1 METPRLSPLDASFL
15 AVETPTA
22 HMHVG
27 WAAIFEPPEDG
38 PRPGFEKLRRHIAR
52 RLPRAP
58 RYRQMLRPV
67 PLGLN
72 APVWVDDL
80 DFDVSRH
87 VVRAGRT
94 RLTEVVDDFISEP
107 LPRDRPLWQIAVA
120 DRLEDGRIGLIG
132 KAHHCMVDGIA
143 AVELGTLLLDPDPV
157 PPPPE
162 PDVWIP
168 QRGPQTRELVTG
180 ALADLVRSQVQ
191 LAAIPAR
198 VAGSPARARELA
210 SRARRAAGAL
220 VDAARPARFARAL
233 NRGISPRRHLGQLDR
248 PLEEL
253 LEIKRAFGVKL
264 NDVLLAACAGG
275 VREFLR
281 ERGELPIRLKTMVPV
296 NVRDEGDPDRL
307 GNQISFIFVDLPCD
321 EPDAVRR
328 VREIHAATTDRKRA
342 GEPEGANDVMRSL
355 GFAPPPIQR
364 LVSRLIASPLAFN
377 LTVSNIPGP
386 REPLYMCGCPLVEV
400 YPVVPIADRHALSIG
415 VTTVCDGAFF
425 GLYADCESLP
435 EVDELAV
442 CIDRA
447 IDELRYLSPR
457 LPEREPILA

>member
-15 AVETPTA
+15 TVETPTA

-27 WAAIFEPPEDG
+27 WAAVFEPPEGG
-38 PRPGFEKLRRHIAR
+38 PRPGFEKLRRHIAS

-58 RYRQMLRPV
+58 RYRQMLREV

-72 APVWVDDL
+72 APVWVDDRE
-80 DFDVSRH
+80 FDVSRH
-87 VVRAGRT
+87 VVRAGPS
-94 RLTEVVDDFISEP
+94 RLADVVDDFMSEP

-120 DRLEDGRIGLIG
+120 DRLEDGRIGVIG
-132 KAHHCMVDGIA
+132 KVHHCMVDGIA
-143 AVELGTLLLDPDPV
+143 AVELSSLLLDADAD

-162 PDVWIP
+162 PDSWTP
-168 QRGPQTRELVTG
+168 HAAPDTRELV
-180 ALADLVRSQVQ
+180 ARAVVDLARSQLD
-191 LAAIPAR
+191 LAALPAR
-198 VAGSPARARELA
+198 VASSPGRALEFV
-210 SRARRAAGAL
+210 SRVRRAGGAL

-233 NRGISPRRHLGQLDR
+233 NGGISPRRHLGQLDR
-248 PLEEL
+248 PLAEL

-281 ERGELPIRLKTMVPV
+281 ERGELPIRLKTLVPV
-296 NVRDEGDPDRL
+296 NVRDEGDADRL

-321 EPDAVRR
+321 EPDPVRR

-342 GEPEGANDVMRSL
+342 GQPEGANDVMRSL
-355 GFAPPPIQR
+355 RFAPPPVQR
-364 LVSRLIASPLAFN
+364 LVSKLIASPLAFN

-386 REPLYMCGCPLVEV
+386 REPLYMCGCPLMEA

-415 VTTVCDGAFF
+415 VTTVGHGAFF

-435 EVDELAV
+435 EVDELAA

-447 IDELRYLSPR
+447 IDELRHLSPR